1 MLAMAERYFDFQL
14 STNRPSLPP
23 MGPQPLTDDPIAL
36 ATENWRR
43 HGWSEAAPGMA
54 FVTSIVRAQQIL
66 MAAVDLPLRAVG
78 LSFARFEILR
88 LLAFSREG
96 RLPMGTVG
104 RRLQVHP
111 ASITSA
117 VDRLERDGLV
127 MRSRAEGDR
136 RRVIV
141 ELTEAGRD
149 LCERVTLELNRCFTS
164 IALTREELDTVVD
177 VVGRLRAGNGDFG
190 EH

>member
-1 MLAMAERYFDFQL
+1 
-14 STNRPSLPP
+14 
-23 MGPQPLTDDPIAL
+23 MGHQPLTDDPIEL
-36 ATENWRR
+36 AAQNWRR
-43 HGWSEAAPGMA
+43 HGWGEAAPGMA
-54 FVTSIVRAQQIL
+54 FVTSIARAHQIL
-66 MAAVDLPLRAVG
+66 MAAVDVPLRSLG

-88 LLAFSREG
+88 LLAFSRSG

-127 MRSRAEGDR
+127 RRVRADGDR

-141 ELTEAGRD
+141 ELTEEGRQS
-149 LCERVTLELNRCFTS
+149 CEEATRDLNRCFAS
-164 IALTREELDTVVD
+164 IDLARADLDTVVD
-177 VVGRLRAGNGDFG
+177 VLGRLRAGNGDFD
-190 EH
+190 EP

>member
-1 MLAMAERYFDFQL
+1 
-14 STNRPSLPP
+14 
-23 MGPQPLTDDPIAL
+23 MGSQPLTDDPIEL
-36 ATENWRR
+36 AAANWRR
-43 HGWSEAAPGMA
+43 HGWGDAAAGMA

-66 MAAVDLPLRAVG
+66 MAAVDTPLRAVG

-96 RLPMGTVG
+96 RLPMGIVG

-127 MRSRAEGDR
+127 RRVRSEGDR

-141 ELTEAGRD
+141 ELTVQGPR
-149 LCERVTLELNRCFTS
+149 LCEDVTLELNRCFAS
-164 IALTREELDTVVD
+164 IDLSRDDLDTVVD
-177 VVGRLRAGNGDFG
+177 VLGRLRAGNGDFD
-190 EH
+190 EP

>member
-1 MLAMAERYFDFQL
+1 
-14 STNRPSLPP
+14 

-66 MAAVDLPLRAVG
+66 MAAVDLPLRVVG

-117 VDRLERDGLV
+117 VDRLEHDGLV

>member
-1 MLAMAERYFDFQL
+1 MISNYRRIGLASGHGVAAAHR
-14 STNRPSLPP
+14 RPDRA
-23 MGPQPLTDDPIAL
+23 GGGEL
-36 ATENWRR
+36 AATRLGRCRGR
-43 HGWSEAAPGMA
+43 HGLRHLG
-54 FVTSIVRAQQIL
+54 R
-66 MAAVDLPLRAVG
+66 AAVDTPLRAVG

-96 RLPMGTVG
+96 RLPMGIVG

-127 MRSRAEGDR
+127 RRIRSEGDR

-141 ELTEAGRD
+141 ELTVEGRR
-149 LCERVTLELNRCFTS
+149 LCEDVTLELNRCFAS
-164 IALTREELDTVVD
+164 IDLSRDDLDTVVD
-177 VVGRLRAGNGDFG
+177 VLGRLRAGNGDFD
-190 EH
+190 EP